1 MRTEMM
7 EKLINDALKNRVSKK
22 TNFKY
27 ELKIGDF
34 PILITFSVN

>member
-1 MRTEMM
+1 MQTDILEQ
-7 EKLINDALKNRVSKK
+7 LINDALKNRLSKK
-22 TNFKY
+22 TSFKY

>member
-1 MRTEMM
+1 MRTDMV
-7 EKLINDALKNRVSKK
+7 EKLINDALKNRVSKN

-34 PILITFSVN
+34 PILITFGVN